1 MIGLSYDQI
10 VSRIKEKT
18 EITDAEIQDK
28 VKKKMEQLS
37 DLISKEGA
45 AHIIAHELNVKLYDN
60 VQPQTL
66 RAKIKELNALMRNVE
81 VLAKVTRIFEIRTFK
96 TEKREGR
103 IASLMLGDE
112 TGVTRLVIWDEKV
125 IKEVET
131 GNVKELTTVLLKN
144 GYVRENNGYL
154 ELHLGSNGSLVIN
167 PLGEIVTEVKAK
179 SLVEKKTIETLQEGE
194 FVRIVGTVMHVFEP
208 KFYDACPTCNKK
220 LELVSETSVCQQ
232 HGPVNPK
239 VNCIVNIYFDDGT
252 ENIRVVCFS
261 EQAEAL
267 FGLDKVKLRELR
279 NNPDRFNEIKTAVLG
294 KQLEISGRVNRNQL
308 FNRLEFMANSLRESN
323 PDELAKE
330 MA

>member
-10 VSRIKEKT
+10 VARIKEKT

-154 ELHLGSNGSLVIN
+154 ELHLGSNGSL
-167 PLGEIVTEVKAK
+167 
-179 SLVEKKTIETLQEGE
+179 
-194 FVRIVGTVMHVFEP
+194 
-208 KFYDACPTCNKK
+208 
-220 LELVSETSVCQQ
+220 
-232 HGPVNPK
+232 
-239 VNCIVNIYFDDGT
+239 
-252 ENIRVVCFS
+252 
-261 EQAEAL
+261 
-267 FGLDKVKLRELR
+267 
-279 NNPDRFNEIKTAVLG
+279 
-294 KQLEISGRVNRNQL
+294 
-308 FNRLEFMANSLRESN
+308 
-323 PDELAKE
+323 
-330 MA
+330 